1 MEPEEEEEEKRG
13 KLTWCGR
20 SCWSRRSMRGRGQS
34 FMEELAL
41 KELLLPMLEKE
52 EKLAE
57 EGEKLAW

>member
-1 MEPEEEEEEKRG
+1 
-13 KLTWCGR
+13 
-20 SCWSRRSMRGRGQS
+20 
-34 FMEELAL
+34 MEELAL